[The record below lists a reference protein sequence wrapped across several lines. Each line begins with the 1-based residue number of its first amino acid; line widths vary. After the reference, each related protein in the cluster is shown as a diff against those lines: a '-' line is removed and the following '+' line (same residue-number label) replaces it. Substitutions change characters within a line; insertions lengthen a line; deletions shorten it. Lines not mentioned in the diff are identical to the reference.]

1 MGKRGHGEER
11 AWGREGMGKRGHGE
25 ERAWGREGMGKR
37 GHGEERA
44 WGREGT
50 ELPGRGLVLRLHL
63 KKLERKS
70 SIGEEKDC
78 PCSRKLQVSVV
89 RDRLEL
95 YLSQLSKGLGEKHNL
110 FLSLSRTLRV
120 GP

>member
-1 MGKRGHGEER
+1 MWARQRLNDNAHTRGKSSPGILVQ
-11 AWGREGMGKRGHGE
+11 
-25 ERAWGREGMGKR
+25 
-37 GHGEERA
+37 RA